1 MHVQVINVISE
12 KDLTG
17 QAKKMGRTAGLKSD
31 GTLDSVH
38 SVGGTEYKE
47 GTLVARTKVP
57 DTPDNKGLG
66 DTARAKYNKTR

>member
-1 MHVQVINVISE
+1 MTSE

-38 SVGGTEYKE
+38 SHSGTEYKE
-47 GTLVARTKVP
+47 GTIAARTTKPDVP
-57 DTPDNKGLG
+57 DSKGLG
-66 DTARAKYNKTR
+66 DGARAKSNKTNQDLIT